1 MILIIEYIYIYNY
14 YIHIIQIYIYILYI
28 YNTYIHIYIVCKVML
43 VIMIWHDI
51 MIYHIGNLMNNI
63 YCMYI
68 DSDSVYLY
76 MYLLT
81 STQWFTDISL
91 CVWFAYC
98 LLTLNLPD
106 KKWLS
111 HNYCQFKRGYF
122 ECKYHVWLSA
132 CWWICLALSICIS
145 YRVDA
150 WWLCTVKGAGSI
162 RMHDVAMFEW
172 TSSHILYIHIFPT
185 IDATN
190 QKFNWNLSAKRL
202 KLAMFFAVSSS
213 GWNCGGHWSPF
224 REHRS
229 WLYTVRYIFQ

>member
-1 MILIIEYIYIYNY
+1 MIAFISICIYWLPLNDSPTFLYVFDLLIAY
-14 YIHIIQIYIYILYI
+14 
-28 YNTYIHIYIVCKVML
+28 
-43 VIMIWHDI
+43 WP
-51 MIYHIGNLMNNI
+51 
-63 YCMYI
+63 
-68 DSDSVYLY
+68 
-76 MYLLT
+76 
-81 STQWFTDISL
+81 STCPTKND
-91 CVWFAYC
+91 YP
-98 LLTLNLPD
+98 T
-106 KKWLS
+106 
-111 HNYCQFKRGYF
+111 NYCQFKRGYF

-172 TSSHILYIHIFPT
+172 TSSHIYIHIFPT